1 MVGSTILILCTVDS
15 FDRGAGGGLLVGL
28 FRATRI
34 GSGTEILDEP
44 VENFE
49 EDVMEENFVEENV
62 MEELVKREEAVIA
75 DVDSFE
81 GEVVMSDIGSH
92 VGLVLFIG

>member
-1 MVGSTILILCTVDS
+1 MVGSTILILCTPGTVDI

-34 GSGTEILDEP
+34 RP
-44 VENFE
+44 ENLE
-49 EDVMEENFVEENV
+49 EDVME
-62 MEELVKREEAVIA
+62 IG

-81 GEVVMSDIGSH
+81 GEFVMSDIGSH
-92 VGLVLFIG
+92 VGLVLFVG

>member
-1 MVGSTILILCTVDS
+1 MVGSTILILCTPGTVDI

-34 GSGTEILDEP
+34 RPENFDEP
-44 VENFE
+44 AVKNFE
-49 EDVMEENFVEENV
+49 EDVME
-62 MEELVKREEAVIA
+62 IG

-81 GEVVMSDIGSH
+81 GEFVMSDIGSH